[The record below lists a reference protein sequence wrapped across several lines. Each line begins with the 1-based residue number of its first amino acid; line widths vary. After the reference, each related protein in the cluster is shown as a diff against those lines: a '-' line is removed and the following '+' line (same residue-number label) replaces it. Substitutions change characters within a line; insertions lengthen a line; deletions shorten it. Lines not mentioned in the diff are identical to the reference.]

1 MASNPFGIDTEAL
14 IAQFEQAGA
23 RQAQALRKAVHDSTL
38 KALQQRELTLKTVRD
53 VVRTVTEAAAT
64 GAARN
69 TQAVDVDVEAML
81 NQAVAG
87 IDSAV
92 QQAVQASQRA
102 LQHIIDQ
109 GVDLQERQVKKAMA
123 DLEKMEDMV
132 FDAMRK
138 ATSSAAL
145 APMQGAWVQAL
156 MLFGQGD
163 SATGQAAAEAVQQL
177 IERGQAAAREGRALN
192 QRAAQA
198 FMQQYATLVSG
209 VLIGMSEAWSGT
221 AAAAAAPAADK
232 DTAARKSR
240 R

>member
-53 VVRTVTEAAAT
+53 VVRTVTEAAAA

-69 TQAVDVDVEAML
+69 TQGVDVEAML

-87 IDSAV
+87 IDGAV

-109 GVDLQERQVKKAMA
+109 GADLQERQVRKAMA

-145 APMQGAWVQAL
+145 APMQGAWAQAL

-209 VLIGMSEAWSGT
+209 VLIGMSEAWGGAG
-221 AAAAAAPAADK
+221 AAASEAAAEPGAP
-232 DTAARKSR
+232 RKTR